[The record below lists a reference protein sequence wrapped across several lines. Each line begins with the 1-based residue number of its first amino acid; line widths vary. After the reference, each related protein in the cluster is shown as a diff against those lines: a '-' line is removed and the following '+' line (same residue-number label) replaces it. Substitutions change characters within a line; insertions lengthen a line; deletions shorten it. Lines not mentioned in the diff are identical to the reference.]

1 MYYRAGYT
9 PDDYPTEKEW
19 EARLLIERSSA
30 IKAPSIAYHLC
41 GTKRVQQVLAE
52 EGVLEQFFPQES
64 EIVGKLRQSFAGMYD
79 LDRKGK
85 YQAQHQAAMEDP
97 AKYVMKPQREGGGTL
112 VVGNAIV
119 EALQK
124 WDDDKLNS
132 HILMERINPVAA
144 PNFLAFGEKLS
155 PVVNVVPEIP
165 ASHAPSAHQ
174 ARAPSAR
181 QNHRPRAHGGSAARR

>member
-1 MYYRAGYT
+1 M
-9 PDDYPTEKEW
+9 
-19 EARLLIERSSA
+19 
-30 IKAPSIAYHLC
+30 
-41 GTKRVQQVLAE
+41 LAE

-155 PVVNVVPEIP
+155 PVVNVVPEIGIFHSFM
-165 ASHAPSAHQ
+165 ATPSGEVLHDDTCGYLVRSKPSDVEDGGVA
-174 ARAPSAR
+174 AGRAALDSLYLYDLP
-181 QNHRPRAHGGSAARR
+181 Q